1 MNDGLISID
10 EGMEDWSML
19 QSRNIIGS
27 KSFEEK
33 KTERFYR
40 FDSDLT
46 DEDFL
51 TKYYEYRQDRNYFK
65 IDFKPEDETR
75 AGRIMEELIEEK
87 AKKLGIDLEI
97 AKSVVATAI
106 VKKQNE
112 LSGKFARSI
121 HIDQVE
127 NELFEKL
134 GSLTLVE
141 LDSIIYNV
149 LYGCY
154 LSNRTKH
161 EILFEFYELN
171 STTCY
176 ILSKNGLRLMN
187 ITMTCSPEPSKR
199 SGTITCTVGP
209 GATRELAFNPDMED
223 IDSKIEGFD
232 LESIFELSEN
242 CMDLS
247 GKQIQDIFVS
257 HLSGVKYTCHDI
269 FDIESFLTSEGINL
283 DDFIVRPVSEDQT
296 NMEQSKET
304 LCLVAAESYIR
315 NKWFSNKSGVGVGC
329 DLSTCYDT
337 GENSFNYSEWGK
349 PDDVIR
355 FGKAINIAPY
365 RRKHYADLTY
375 PDIEFNFAIV
385 GTVFELYVSGLT
397 MRTNPTQG
405 LEAILKI
412 DYDKLVDEVSDV
424 LGKVSMDRKNLDN
437 LFDLELSL

>member
-1 MNDGLISID
+1 MNDDLISID

-40 FDSDLT
+40 FDSDMT

-51 TKYYEYRQDRNYFK
+51 SQYFKYRQDRTHFK
-65 IDFKPEDETR
+65 IDFKSEDETR

-87 AKKLGIDLEI
+87 AKRLGIDLEI

-112 LSGKFARSI
+112 LSSKFARSI
-121 HIDQVE
+121 HINQIE

-154 LSNRTKH
+154 LSKRTNH
-161 EILFEFYELN
+161 EILFEFYELD

-187 ITMTCSPEPSKR
+187 ITMSCSSEPSKR
-199 SGTITCTVGP
+199 SGTITCTIGP
-209 GATRELAFNPDMED
+209 GATRELGFNPELED

-257 HLSGVKYTCHDI
+257 HLSSVKYTCHDI
-269 FDIESFLTSEGINL
+269 FDIETYLTGLGVKLE
-283 DDFIVRPVSEDQT
+283 DFTVRPVSEDQT

-315 NKWFSNKSGVGVGC
+315 NKWFKNDNFGVGC
-329 DLSTCYDT
+329 DLTTCYDT

-349 PDDVIR
+349 PDGVIR
-355 FGKAINIAPY
+355 FGKAIKIAPF
-365 RRKHYADLTY
+365 RKKHYADLTY

-412 DYDKLVDEVSDV
+412 DYDKIVDEVSDV

>member
-1 MNDGLISID
+1 MNDDLISID

-51 TKYYEYRQDRNYFK
+51 SKYYEYRQDRNHFK

-87 AKKLGIDLEI
+87 AKRLGIDLEI

-106 VKKQNE
+106 VKKRNE
-112 LSGKFARSI
+112 LSG
-121 HIDQVE
+121 
-127 NELFEKL
+127 KL

-154 LSNRTKH
+154 LSKRTNH
-161 EILFEFYELN
+161 EILFEFFELN

-187 ITMTCSPEPSKR
+187 ITMNCGPEPSQR
-199 SGTITCTVGP
+199 SGTITCTIGP
-209 GATRELAFNPDMED
+209 GATRDLHFDPATED

-257 HLSGVKYTCHDI
+257 HLSSVKYTCHDI

-315 NKWFSNKSGVGVGC
+315 NKWFSNKSGYGVGC

-349 PDDVIR
+349 PDGVIR
-355 FGKAINIAPY
+355 FGKAIKIAPY

>member
-1 MNDGLISID
+1 MNDDLISID

-33 KTERFYR
+33 KTEKFYR
-40 FDSDLT
+40 FDSDMT

-51 TKYYEYRQDRNYFK
+51 SQYFKYRHDRNHFK

-75 AGRIMEELIEEK
+75 AGKIMEELIEEK
-87 AKKLGIDLEI
+87 AKRLGIDLEI

-112 LSGKFARSI
+112 LSSKFARAI
-121 HIDQVE
+121 HIDQIE

-154 LSNRTKH
+154 LSKRTKH
-161 EILFEFYELN
+161 EILFEFYELE

-187 ITMTCSPEPSKR
+187 INMSCTPEPSKR
-199 SGTITCTVGP
+199 TGTITCTIGP
-209 GATRELAFNPDMED
+209 GATRDLGFNPDLED

-257 HLSGVKYTCHDI
+257 HLSSVKYTCHDI
-269 FDIESFLTSEGINL
+269 FDIETYLTGLGVKLE
-283 DDFIVRPVSEDQT
+283 DFTVRPVSEDQT

-315 NKWFSNKSGVGVGC
+315 HKWFSNKPGFGVGC
-329 DLSTCYDT
+329 DITTCYDT

-349 PDDVIR
+349 PDGVIR
-355 FGKAINIAPY
+355 FGKAIKIAPF
-365 RRKHYADLTY
+365 RKKHYADLTY

>member
-1 MNDGLISID
+1 MNDDLISID

-51 TKYYEYRQDRNYFK
+51 TKYYEYRQDRKHFK

-87 AKKLGIDLEI
+87 AKRLGIDLEI

-106 VKKQNE
+106 VKKQDE
-112 LSGKFARSI
+112 LSQKMARAI
-121 HIDQVE
+121 HMDDIEKDM
-127 NELFEKL
+127 FEKL

-187 ITMTCSPEPSKR
+187 ISMTCSPEPSKR

-209 GATRELAFNPDMED
+209 GATRELHFDPATED

-257 HLSGVKYTCHDI
+257 HLSSVKYTCHDI
-269 FDIESFLTSEGINL
+269 FDIESFLTSKGINL

-315 NKWFSNKSGVGVGC
+315 NKWFSNKSGYGVGC

-349 PDDVIR
+349 PDGIIR
-355 FGKAINIAPY
+355 FGKAIKIAPF
-365 RRKHYADLTY
+365 RKKHYADLTY

-412 DYDKLVDEVSDV
+412 DYEKIIDEVSDV
-424 LGKVSMDRKNLDN
+424 LGKVSMDSKNLDN

>member
-1 MNDGLISID
+1 MNDDLISID

-51 TKYYEYRQDRNYFK
+51 TKYYEYRQDRKHFK

-87 AKKLGIDLEI
+87 AKRLGIDLEI

-106 VKKQNE
+106 VKKQDE
-112 LSGKFARSI
+112 LSQKMARAI
-121 HIDQVE
+121 HMDDIEKDM
-127 NELFEKL
+127 FEKL

-187 ITMTCSPEPSKR
+187 ISMTCSPEPSKR

-209 GATRELAFNPDMED
+209 GATRELHFDPATED

-257 HLSGVKYTCHDI
+257 HLSSVKYTCHDI
-269 FDIESFLTSEGINL
+269 FDIESFLTSKGINL

-315 NKWFSNKSGVGVGC
+315 NKWFSNKSGYGVGC

-349 PDDVIR
+349 PDGIIR
-355 FGKAINIAPY
+355 FGKAIKIAPF
-365 RRKHYADLTY
+365 RKKHYADLTY

-412 DYDKLVDEVSDV
+412 DYEKIIDEVSDV

>member
-1 MNDGLISID
+1 MNDDLISID

-40 FDSDLT
+40 FDPDLT

-51 TKYYEYRQDRNYFK
+51 TKYYEYRQDRNHFK

-87 AKKLGIDLEI
+87 AKRLGIDLEI

-106 VKKQNE
+106 VKKRNE
-112 LSGKFARSI
+112 LSG
-121 HIDQVE
+121 
-127 NELFEKL
+127 KL

-154 LSNRTKH
+154 LSKRTNH
-161 EILFEFYELN
+161 EILFEFFELN

-199 SGTITCTVGP
+199 SGTITCTIGP
-209 GATRELAFNPDMED
+209 GATRDLHFDPATED

-257 HLSGVKYTCHDI
+257 HLSSVKYTCHDI

-315 NKWFSNKSGVGVGC
+315 NKWFSNKSGYGVGC

-349 PDDVIR
+349 PDGVIR
-355 FGKAINIAPY
+355 FGKAIKIAPY

>member
-1 MNDGLISID
+1 MNDDLISID

-51 TKYYEYRQDRNYFK
+51 TKYYEYRQDRKHFK

-87 AKKLGIDLEI
+87 AKRLGIDLEI

-106 VKKQNE
+106 VKKQDE
-112 LSGKFARSI
+112 LSQKMARAI
-121 HIDQVE
+121 HMDDIEKDM
-127 NELFEKL
+127 FEKL

-154 LSNRTKH
+154 LSKRTNH
-161 EILFEFYELN
+161 EILFEFFELN

-187 ITMTCSPEPSKR
+187 ISMTCSPEPSKR

-209 GATRELAFNPDMED
+209 GATRELHFDPATED

-257 HLSGVKYTCHDI
+257 HLSSVKYTCHDI
-269 FDIESFLTSEGINL
+269 FDIESFLTSKGINL

-315 NKWFSNKSGVGVGC
+315 NKWFSNKSGYGVGC

-349 PDDVIR
+349 PDGIIR
-355 FGKAINIAPY
+355 FGKAIKIAPF
-365 RRKHYADLTY
+365 RKKHYADLTY

-412 DYDKLVDEVSDV
+412 DYEKIIDEVSDV

>member
-1 MNDGLISID
+1 MNDDLISIAD
-10 EGMEDWSML
+10 GMEDWSML

-40 FDSDLT
+40 FDSDLS

-51 TKYYEYRQDRNYFK
+51 SKYFKYRQDRNHFK
-65 IDFKPEDETR
+65 IDFKPEDENR

-87 AKKLGIDLEI
+87 AKRLGIDLEI
-97 AKSVVATAI
+97 AKSVVAIAI

-154 LSNRTKH
+154 LSKRTNH

-199 SGTITCTVGP
+199 PGTITCTVGP
-209 GATRELAFNPDMED
+209 GAIRELGFNPELED

-232 LESIFELSEN
+232 IESIFELSEN

-257 HLSGVKYTCHDI
+257 HLSSVKYTCHDI
-269 FDIESFLTSEGINL
+269 FDIETYLTGLGVKLE
-283 DDFIVRPVSEDQT
+283 DFTVRPVSEDQT

-315 NKWFSNKSGVGVGC
+315 NKWFSNKSGYGVGC
-329 DLSTCYDT
+329 DLTTCYDT

-349 PDDVIR
+349 PDGVIR
-355 FGKAINIAPY
+355 FGKAIKIAPF

-397 MRTNPTQG
+397 MRTNSTQG

>member
-1 MNDGLISID
+1 MNDDLISID

-51 TKYYEYRQDRNYFK
+51 SQYFKYRQDRNHFK

-112 LSGKFARSI
+112 LSSKFARSI
-121 HIDQVE
+121 HINQIE

-154 LSNRTKH
+154 LSKRTNH
-161 EILFEFYELN
+161 EILFEFYELD

-187 ITMTCSPEPSKR
+187 ITMSCSSEPSKR
-199 SGTITCTVGP
+199 TGTITCTIGP
-209 GATRELAFNPDMED
+209 GATRELGFNPELED

-257 HLSGVKYTCHDI
+257 HLSSVKYTCHDI
-269 FDIESFLTSEGINL
+269 FDIESYLTGLGVNL
-283 DDFIVRPVSEDQT
+283 EDFTVRPVSEDQT

-315 NKWFSNKSGVGVGC
+315 NKWFSNKSGYGVGC
-329 DLSTCYDT
+329 DLTTCYDT

-349 PDDVIR
+349 PDGVIR
-355 FGKAINIAPY
+355 FGKAIKIAPF
-365 RRKHYADLTY
+365 RKKHYADLTY

-397 MRTNPTQG
+397 MRTNSTQG

>member
-1 MNDGLISID
+1 
-10 EGMEDWSML
+10 
-19 QSRNIIGS
+19 
-27 KSFEEK
+27 
-33 KTERFYR
+33 
-40 FDSDLT
+40 
-46 DEDFL
+46 
-51 TKYYEYRQDRNYFK
+51 
-65 IDFKPEDETR
+65 
-75 AGRIMEELIEEK
+75 MEELIEEK
-87 AKKLGIDLEI
+87 AKRLGIDLEI

-112 LSGKFARSI
+112 LSGKFAHSI
-121 HIDQVE
+121 HIDQME

-209 GATRELAFNPDMED
+209 GATRELAFNPAMED
-223 IDSKIEGFD
+223 IDSKLEGFD

-257 HLSGVKYTCHDI
+257 HLSSVKYTCHDI

-315 NKWFSNKSGVGVGC
+315 NKWFSNKSGFGVGC
-329 DLSTCYDT
+329 DLATCYDT

-349 PDDVIR
+349 PDGVIR
-355 FGKAINIAPY
+355 FGKAIKIAPY
-365 RRKHYADLTY
+365 RHKHYADLTY